1 MALHLQRSRQ
11 RRWLRLDGINVADCF
26 NKYHPLVDFLF
37 FTLVLVYSMVLM
49 HPVCLA
55 VSLAGAIWA
64 AMWAATWVESFSN
77 P

>member
-1 MALHLQRSRQ
+1 MNDAFSR
-11 RRWLRLDGINVADCF
+11 
-26 NKYHPLVDFLF
+26 YHPLVNFLF

-64 AMWAATWVESFSN
+64 AMWAATWVESFSD